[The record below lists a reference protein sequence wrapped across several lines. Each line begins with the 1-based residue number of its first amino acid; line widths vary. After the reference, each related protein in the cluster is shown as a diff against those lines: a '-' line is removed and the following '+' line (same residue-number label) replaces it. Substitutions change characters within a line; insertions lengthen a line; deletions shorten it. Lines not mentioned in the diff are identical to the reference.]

1 MKVVMYG
8 TDICIDCVN
17 DKKILVNREDIE
29 VEFRDITK
37 DIGTLKE
44 FLRIRDISPMFEDV
58 RKSGSVG
65 IPLYILEDGT
75 MTFEISDFLDVESGF
90 GSCSIDK
97 KGC

>member
-1 MKVVMYG
+1 MRVVMYG

-44 FLRIRDISPMFEDV
+44 FLRIRDISPIFEDV
-58 RKSGSVG
+58 RKSGFVG

-75 MTFEISDFLDVESGF
+75 MTFEISDFLDVESDF
-90 GSCSIDK
+90 GSCSIDR